1 MRLSKKE
8 ESKLALEILE
18 IKRDILKMIYTA
30 QSGHPG
36 GSLSCA
42 SLIHILYRK
51 IMSIKQANPRW
62 KDRDFFIL
70 SKGHAAPALY
80 AVLAKNGYINYEEL
94 FTFRKFGSILQG
106 HPIKNEEFG
115 IEISTGSLGMGLSI
129 GVGCALAA
137 RLEKQKDKYI
147 YVLLGDGELNEGVI
161 WEAAMSASHFKL
173 DNLIA
178 IVDRNGIQIDGSTE
192 EIMALEPLVEKWK
205 SFGWE
210 VIEVDGSNISEI
222 IQSIN
227 KAKNIIMKPT
237 VIISYLIKGADISFM
252 EHTRKF
258 HGRPPDKEEYQAA
271 IGEIGAMIKEIENE
285 R

>member
-8 ESKLALEILE
+8 ESRLALEILE
-18 IKRDILKMIYTA
+18 IKRDILKMIYLA

-42 SLIHILYRK
+42 SLIYILYRK
-51 IMSIKQANPRW
+51 IMRIKQADPQW
-62 KDRDFFIL
+62 KDRDYFIL

-80 AVLAKNGYINYEEL
+80 AVLAKNGYINDEEL
-94 FTFRKFGSILQG
+94 FTFRKFGTILQG
-106 HPIKNEEFG
+106 HPVKNVDLG
-115 IEISTGSLGMGLSI
+115 IEVSTGSLGMGLSI

-137 RLEKQKDKYI
+137 KLEKQKDKYI

-192 EIMALEPLVEKWK
+192 EIMALEPLAEKWK

-210 VIEVDGSNISEI
+210 VLEVNGSNISEI
-222 IQSIN
+222 IQGIN
-227 KAKNIIMKPT
+227 KAKKIIMKPT

-258 HGRPPDKEEYQAA
+258 HGRPPNKEEFQTA
-271 IGEIGAMIKEIENE
+271 IGEIGAIIKEIEDE
-285 R
+285 M